1 MKKIICLIVLILF
14 ISICMVSCSSY
25 NQTGTDSYTR
35 STLTSYE
42 ARGLSSY
49 NQNDKRFD
57 LCNYTVPKEWFDA
70 YEYLEGDYFYI
81 SSFCLFAPDKNG
93 SKALLYFRYD
103 AESYALARDY
113 LLSLVSVN
121 EPISFNEYT
130 FHEILSLNGNLH
142 NSDTASDD
150 QAPTLPKHYSL
161 IGYNDELNIVIFIGK
176 IDDRE
181 CALPLEKH
189 IEEYY
194 CEWYN
199 FQ

>member
-1 MKKIICLIVLILF
+1 
-14 ISICMVSCSSY
+14 MVSCSSY

-81 SSFCLFAPDKNG
+81 SSFYLFTPVKNG

-103 AESYALARDY
+103 AEIYALARKH

-121 EPISFNEYT
+121 EPIIINDYT
-130 FHEILSLNGNLH
+130 FYEILSLKGNSH
-142 NSDTASDD
+142 DSATTFSNQVS
-150 QAPTLPKHYSL
+150 TLPKNYSL
-161 IGYNDELNIVIFIGK
+161 IGYNDELNIIIFIGK
-176 IDDRE
+176 IDDKE
-181 CALPLEKH
+181 CALPFEEH

-194 CEWYN
+194 GEWYN
-199 FQ
+199 FS